1 MGNDVL
7 WKAAVIALGVAAAWS
22 ATKRYVASV
31 RDVSVP
37 PGIHLQEQYREHGPE
52 QYDASLAS
60 LHAFASVYRST
71 FTLAQCTRESVEQ
84 LHALR
89 DSVLCNLREL
99 RLRMHNDLVEEAGL
113 VQHTEDVDRLLRG
126 YIEDAQ
132 WRSHSDLVFPGPID
146 DWFYR
151 KFYRASNDVI
161 E

>member
-1 MGNDVL
+1 ML
-7 WKAAVIALGVAAAWS
+7 WKAAVLALGITAAWS
-22 ATKRYVASV
+22 MTKRYVAHV
-31 RDVSVP
+31 RDISTP
-37 PGIHLQEQYREHGPE
+37 PGIHLQTQYREHGPE

-71 FTLAQCTRESVEQ
+71 FTLTQCTRQSVEQ

-89 DSVLCNLREL
+89 NSVLCNLREL
-99 RLRMHNDLVEEAGL
+99 RLRMPNDLVGEAGL
-113 VQHTEDVDRLLRG
+113 AQHTEDVDRLLRG

-132 WRSHSDLVFPGPID
+132 KRSHSDLVFPGPID

-151 KFYRASNDVI
+151 KFYRASNDAI